1 MILSD
6 IAEYVTEKV
15 NSDKITLNQ
24 YVTTDSLLQNKRG
37 RQTAQNLPPMPC
49 VLTSYSQG
57 DILISNIRPYLKK
70 IWFAD
75 SNGGCSTDVLVFRAK
90 KGHSSNFLFALLMQD
105 AFFSYMMQGS
115 KGSKMPRGDKNQIM
129 HYKVP
134 TFSSF
139 EEENIGNIIVNIE
152 RKIALN
158 RQINDNLEAMARQL
172 YDYWFVQFDFPD
184 ENGRPYKSSGG
195 KMIYNEDLQLHI
207 PEKWCICEL
216 KDYIIS
222 NNTGDWGYDTM
233 SAEHPISV
241 TCIRGADI
249 LKLINLPHRYIKTKN
264 VSKLLHPWNVV
275 IEVSGGSPTQSTGR
289 CALITPGV
297 LRRNGDKVT
306 CSNFC
311 HAFTLQEDICS
322 AYFYY
327 TWKAL
332 YDNNNM
338 FNYEGKTSGIK
349 NFMTNMF
356 LANKWVV
363 VPHDIMKSFFE
374 KVKSIY
380 TEIDNNIDEIN
391 SLSKQRDELLPLLM
405 NGQATVNSD

>member
-1 MILSD
+1 
-6 IAEYVTEKV
+6 
-15 NSDKITLNQ
+15 
-24 YVTTDSLLQNKRG
+24 
-37 RQTAQNLPPMPC
+37 
-49 VLTSYSQG
+49 
-57 DILISNIRPYLKK
+57 
-70 IWFAD
+70 
-75 SNGGCSTDVLVFRAK
+75 
-90 KGHSSNFLFALLMQD
+90 
-105 AFFSYMMQGS
+105 
-115 KGSKMPRGDKNQIM
+115 
-129 HYKVP
+129 
-134 TFSSF
+134 
-139 EEENIGNIIVNIE
+139 
-152 RKIALN
+152 
-158 RQINDNLEAMARQL
+158 MARQL

-207 PEKWCICEL
+207 PENWCICEL

-233 SAEHPISV
+233 SAEHPLSV

-249 LKLINLPHRYIKTKN
+249 LKLNNLPHRYIKTKN
-264 VSKLLHPWNVV
+264 ISKLLHPWDVV

-327 TWKAL
+327 TWKTL

-374 KVKSIY
+374 KVKAIY
-380 TEIDNNIDEIN
+380 IEIDNNIDEIN
-391 SLSKQRDELLPLLM
+391 SLSMLRDGLLPLLM
-405 NGQATVNSD
+405 NGQATVN